1 VLGGPDAIATFK
13 ESLRANVKEAALRIY
28 LHTYGA
34 QYDSLSLVQL
44 AAMFQVD
51 ENKAHSIISR
61 MLHEDE
67 VHAAWDQP
75 TKSIVMNRMEPT
87 HLQELALA
95 YADKC
100 ALLIDANEQILD
112 SGQGK
117 NQGGGNNNGEGGG
130 SGGGGGGGGGRGGGG
145 RDRDNRP
152 PRKGFGGDR
161 IGGRQGGFL
170 DPSRD
175 WKPRG
180 GGGFGR

>member
-1 VLGGPDAIATFK
+1 M
-13 ESLRANVKEAALRIY
+13 NVKEAALRTY
-28 LHTYGA
+28 MYTYGA

-44 AAMFQVD
+44 ATMFELD
-51 ENKAHSIISR
+51 ENKCHSIISR

-75 TKSIVMNRMEPT
+75 TKSIVMNRMEPS

-100 ALLIDANEQILD
+100 ALLIDANEKILD
-112 SGQGK
+112 SGRGK
-117 NQGGGNNNGEGGG
+117 NQDGNNKGDGEG
-130 SGGGGGGGGGRGGGG
+130 RR
-145 RDRDNRP
+145 RDRDRDRP

-180 GGGFGR
+180 GGGFRR